1 MWNDSAIQ
9 AANPALATLLP
20 AEPIL
25 IGYNDNTNDM
35 TIIEVLKL
43 SLESFSPAFKAALAA
58 ANRTLANL
66 PPAQSG
72 PGGQLYSQQDQLAQ
86 GNIHLVSCVFVAKL
100 LCTYGAV
107 FFADPFHLC
116 PCRDRQIRT
125 ASRSPTTLTP
135 CRPMSRGPTW

>member
-43 SLESFSPAFKAALAA
+43 SLESFSPAFKGALAA
-58 ANRTLANL
+58 ANRTLAKL

-72 PGGQLYSQQDQLAQ
+72 TMVLA
-86 GNIHLVSCVFVAKL
+86 GNS
-100 LCTYGAV
+100 
-107 FFADPFHLC
+107 
-116 PCRDRQIRT
+116 T
-125 ASRSPTTLTP
+125 ASRISWLKVITTFACSWRSLYSYEKHCFADHSTCAHATTGEYKQP
-135 CRPMSRGPTW
+135 HVRQLR

>member
-72 PGGQLYSQQDQLAQ
+72 TMVLA
-86 GNIHLVSCVFVAKL
+86 GNSTASRISWLKVTTSFVSCVFVAKL
-100 LCTYGAV
+100 FCSFETL
-107 FFADPFHLC
+107 FFC
-116 PCRDRQIRT
+116 
-125 ASRSPTTLTP
+125 
-135 CRPMSRGPTW
+135 

>member
-66 PPAQSG
+66 PPAKSG
-72 PGGQLYSQQDQLAQ
+72 TMVLA
-86 GNIHLVSCVFVAKL
+86 GNS
-100 LCTYGAV
+100 
-107 FFADPFHLC
+107 
-116 PCRDRQIRT
+116 T
-125 ASRSPTTLTP
+125 ASRISWLKVTTNL
-135 CRPMSRGPTW
+135 CVLRVRGEAFMHLRSSVRCSSVFC